1 MNLPFS
7 CHDKGHQQCVTTALL
22 RAEKLCAKNRLRLT
36 PLRRRILELIW
47 QSHQP
52 VGAYELLDLLQKEGR
67 AAPPTVYRTLD
78 FLLESG
84 LIHRLASR
92 TSYFGCSQPGQ
103 KHSGQVLICE
113 SCNVLAELDERN
125 ISHEID
131 ATAESLGFKVH
142 QQMVEVSGLCPR
154 CRQETSDD

>member
-1 MNLPFS
+1 MSLPFA
-7 CHDKGHQQCVTTALL
+7 CRDKGHRQCVVTALFQAEQL
-22 RAEKLCAKNRLRLT
+22 CAEKKLRLT
-36 PLRRRILELIW
+36 PLRRRILEMIW

-52 VGAYELLDLLQKEGR
+52 VGAYELLDLLQQEVK

-78 FLLESG
+78 FLLENG

-92 TSYFGCSQPGQ
+92 ASYFGCSHPGK

-113 SCNVLAELDERN
+113 SCNVLAELDEQN

-131 ATAESLGFKVH
+131 TTAEILGFKVN
-142 QQMVEVSGLCPR
+142 QKMVEISGLCPQ
-154 CRQETSDD
+154 CQQAT